1 MKKLGLLFICL
12 LPMVNGMAQFGGLKI
27 GYNAHFTR
35 PDGLNQIVDVYN
47 ETYNLST
54 DMKPFTNMD
63 GLSYGFMVA
72 YAPFVLDVG
81 YNHRSQNRFALGTIN
96 GQPAERRLR
105 AAINSGHM
113 GLSMALASDDGFFV
127 TLGGRLNVGKMRVRT
142 KVGLEDAIRDEDWED
157 LYNEL
162 YMDIDVSLRFAL
174 PFLSI
179 EPFYVISADQ
189 LYGDASPITFS
200 NLAPVNESLNNAT
213 SPDLLPLM
221 NNGFGVRVEL
231 LILTMFD

>member
-1 MKKLGLLFICL
+1 M
-12 LPMVNGMAQFGGLKI
+12 MESMAQFGGLKI

-35 PDGLNQIVDVYN
+35 PDGLNQIVEVYN
-47 ETYNLST
+47 ETYDLT
-54 DMKPFTNMD
+54 TEMKPFTNMD
-63 GLSYGFMVA
+63 GLTYGFMVA
-72 YAPFVLDVG
+72 FAPMVFDVG

-105 AAINSGHM
+105 AVINSGHLGM
-113 GLSMALASDDGFFV
+113 SIALASDDGFFL
-127 TLGGRLNVGKMRVRT
+127 TLGGRLNVGNMRVRT
-142 KVGLEDAIRDEDWED
+142 KVGLEDDIREQEWDN

-189 LYGDASPITFS
+189 LYGPSSPITFS
-200 NLAPVNESLNNAT
+200 NLAPVNESLNNVP
-213 SPDLLPLM
+213 SPELLPLM
-221 NNGFGVRVEL
+221 NNGFGVRIEI
-231 LILTMFD
+231 LILTMLD